1 VNAALHRRR
10 WLVAAGAAA
19 AAGGAGFAWWH
30 GRGGGSGGEAL
41 DPSIWSLRFDAP
53 NGPPI
58 ELARFKD
65 KPLLLNFWATWCPP
79 CVREMPALDRF
90 HREFSPRGWQVL
102 GLAADKPEPVRE
114 FLARTPVGYSIGL
127 VGFAG
132 IDLSRRLGN
141 LSGGLPFT
149 VLIDRRGRVAHRH
162 SGETHFE
169 QLASWAA
176 GIS

>member
-1 VNAALHRRR
+1 VSAAPRRR

-19 AAGGAGFAWWH
+19 AAGGAGLAWW
-30 GRGGGSGGEAL
+30 RSRDASSASDTL
-41 DPSIWSLRFDAP
+41 DPALWSLRFGAP
-53 NGPPI
+53 AGAAH
-58 ELARFKD
+58 ELAHFRG
-65 KPLLLNFWATWCPP
+65 KPLLINFWATWCPP

-90 HREFSPRGWQVL
+90 HREFSSRGWQVL
-102 GLAADKPEPVRE
+102 GLAADQPEPVRQ
-114 FLARTPVGYSIGL
+114 FLARAPVGYPIGL
-127 VGFAG
+127 VGFGG

-141 LSGGLPFT
+141 LTGGLPFT
-149 VLIDRRGRVAHRH
+149 VLLDSRSRVAQRH

>member
-1 VNAALHRRR
+1 VNRSRRHVV
-10 WLVAAGAAA
+10 LGAGALA

-30 GRGGGSGGEAL
+30 GRGGGDAL
-41 DPSIWSLRFDAP
+41 ASDVWSLRFDTPAGVP
-53 NGPPI
+53 F
-58 ELARFKD
+58 ELGRFRG

-114 FLARTPVGYSIGL
+114 FLARTPVGYAIGL
-127 VGFAG
+127 AGFGG
-132 IDLSRRLGN
+132 IELSRQLGN

-149 VLIDRRGRVAHRH
+149 VLIDGRGRVAHRH
-162 SGETHFE
+162 SGETQFE
-169 QLASWAA
+169 QLAAWAQ